1 MATKKKETLEER
13 KKRLTDQYA
22 DTSWLRNGRYIYFSS
37 LLSEPNAS
45 LQALGQHQQHHLRD
59 SFSINMIKETS
70 YTDFNSYMIN
80 YINLLQQWANAEFAA
95 EMKFFSQLN
104 QATGLQ
110 ETDFLSNGKFD
121 YISFIKKIN
130 ELLINEDLLKKT
142 IETNLSNMAALD
154 KTLNELDPNAAS
166 IQETTDR
173 NVIDMLN
180 AYAQDRM
187 QIYWDAMSDTKLTA
201 SVAEQVQQY
210 INNAIHNYLEDP
222 KVAQIYTSQLYTTRS
237 AVTAILNDI
246 TQNLTMKTRFSE
258 SDLDI
263 TKNIPLNNMNA
274 ALNRANLQIQ
284 TKLEQFLTQEY
295 TTIEKIIDAALN
307 RTGGIAKMIEEAD
320 AVTRNQILNYVQNN
334 KTVSDNLKTLLDL
347 TNPSQTKDTNDSQLK
362 KKLRVARAQLTRS
375 YRQAMESVYQSI
387 IQSQNNKEQIRQALV
402 DKILQTISTSK
413 KELIQ
418 YCLNKFSITLFN
430 TGELLAEIGRRKD
443 VIGALDT
450 YTPARDILL
459 KSDVLF
465 TWMPED
471 LVPLLHPNNP
481 VIPKSETEFIHQF
494 QEKFLKTYK
503 EKGKGHTD
511 VSAAIEAW
519 KVTQQQHLTQQ
530 KNVLNKIKD
539 QKKRDKT
546 EQLLKNIVHG
556 SISVKEYHYYNN
568 LLGYHS
574 GSLGGGGRVVDAIPN
589 IIKMLEQGGIS
600 NLDAELIIQCLLNCF
615 DDSVLG
621 AGGSYAYKDIESV
634 LIGGA
639 AMMLFDDGFAN
650 GKKFLETM
658 ENELKAPA
666 SSFGTT
672 MHLLTL
678 NGIYIPQSYLLQ
690 SIVNNLRTMVNDVMN
705 NLQSSRDT
713 LDTTKNRLYLDNP
726 LSYKDLENLGD
737 DWPNTRVKWQAMS
750 ELAQEKVHINFLF
763 MGGMLDIM
771 QELENAFKNPYN

>member
-37 LLSEPNAS
+37 LLSEPSAS
-45 LQALGQHQQHHLRD
+45 LQALGQHQQHRLRD
-59 SFSINMIKETS
+59 NFSINMIKETN

-80 YINLLQQWANAEFAA
+80 YINLLQEWANAEFAA

-263 TKNIPLNNMNA
+263 TKNLPLNNMNA

-320 AVTRNQILNYVQNN
+320 AVTRNQILNYVNN
-334 KTVSDNLKTLLDL
+334 NDVVQKNLKTLLDL
-347 TNPSQTKDTNDSQLK
+347 TNPSQTKDTNDSELK
-362 KKLRVARAQLTRS
+362 KKLRIARAQLTRS

-387 IQSQNNKEQIRQALV
+387 IQSQNSKEQIRQALV
-402 DKILQTISTSK
+402 DQILQTISKSK

-418 YCLNKFSITLFN
+418 YCLNKFSITLSD

-443 VIGALDT
+443 VIGSLDT

-471 LVPLLHPNNP
+471 LVPLLYPNNP

-511 VSAAIEAW
+511 VAAAIEAW
-519 KVTQQQHLTQQ
+519 KVTQQQHLAQQ

-546 EQLLKNIVHG
+546 EQLLKNIVNG

-574 GSLGGGGRVVDAIPN
+574 GSLGGGGKVVDAIPN

-621 AGGSYAYKDIESV
+621 AGGAYAYKDIESV

-639 AMMLFDDGFAN
+639 AMMLFDDGFAD
-650 GKKFLETM
+650 GKKFLESM
-658 ENELKAPA
+658 ENELKAPS

-705 NLQSSRDT
+705 NLQPSRET

-726 LSYKDLENLGD
+726 LSYKDLESLGD
-737 DWPNTRVKWQAMS
+737 DWPNAHVKWQAMS
-750 ELAQEKVHINFLF
+750 EIAQEKVHINFLF

-771 QELENAFKNPYN
+771 QELENAFKKPV